1 MTQHNTPSTLA
12 DVWGDPDGFLRVLI
26 AIHQWESEHMDML
39 QTMTGRTLYFQ
50 LVEEL
55 LTKKEYG
62 IHSLKAFTGHMTE
75 RAMRGRIREFEKM
88 GLISV
93 EQNETDARTRT
104 LVPTEKFV
112 AQFELHAAHI
122 QHLLQSNY
130 ILIPK

>member
-1 MTQHNTPSTLA
+1 
-12 DVWGDPDGFLRVLI
+12 
-26 AIHQWESEHMDML
+26 MDML
-39 QTMTGRTLYFQ
+39 QTMTGRTLYFL
-50 LVEEL
+50 LVGAL
-55 LTKKEYG
+55 LKNKDYG
-62 IHSLKAFTGHMTE
+62 PNSLKAFTGHMTE

-93 EQNETDARTRT
+93 EQSETDARTRT

-112 AQFELHAAHI
+112 TQFELHAAHI

>member
-1 MTQHNTPSTLA
+1 MRSVKLELGHKFFCRYQCSCSGIGFVLF
-12 DVWGDPDGFLRVLI
+12 DGDQSHF
-26 AIHQWESEHMDML
+26 
-39 QTMTGRTLYFQ
+39 FK
-50 LVEEL
+50 
-55 LTKKEYG
+55 LTN
-62 IHSLKAFTGHMTE
+62 SSGHMTE

-112 AQFELHAAHI
+112 TQFDLHAAHI